1 MKHRECW
8 IKDSRDFVAVGLVRA
23 FNVLI
28 NHCDSS
34 RRTALPN
41 LLD

>member
-8 IKDSRDFVAVGLVRA
+8 IKDSRDFFAVGVVKA

-28 NHCDSS
+28 NYCDSS
-34 RRTALPN
+34 RRKTLPN